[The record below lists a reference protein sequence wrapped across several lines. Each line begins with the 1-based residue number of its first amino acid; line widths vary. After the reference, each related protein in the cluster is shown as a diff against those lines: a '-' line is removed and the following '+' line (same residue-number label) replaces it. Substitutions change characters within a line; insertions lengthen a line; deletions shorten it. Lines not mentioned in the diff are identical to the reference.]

1 MSALLDEGSSDDAI
15 LGVLH
20 AAADAVQTVLAANED
35 WGPSGVRATQ
45 YAVDLRADAAAV
57 AVLHAAGCAVMSEES
72 GFTAPAGGGR
82 GAGLTVVLDP
92 LDGSTNA
99 SRGVPW
105 FATALCAVD
114 SRGMRASV
122 VANQAAGDDR
132 WWAVRGGGAVRNG
145 AAVRTSGCGSLSS
158 AVVGVSGM
166 PHERPGWAQF
176 RALGAAALDICLVAS
191 GSLDAWIDF
200 NRHGA
205 WDYLASL
212 LVLREAGGADK
223 ELEDRDPVAL
233 GHGDRRTVLVAA
245 TPSLLAEV
253 VEVRRAHAAR
263 LRAGT

>member
-1 MSALLDEGSSDDAI
+1 MAAVLDERSSDDAI

-20 AAADAVQTVLAANED
+20 AAADAVRSVLAANED

-45 YAVDLRADAAAV
+45 YAVDLRADAAAL

-72 GFTAPAGGGR
+72 GLTSPEGGG
-82 GAGLTVVLDP
+82 GGLTVVLDP

-122 VANQAAGDDR
+122 VANQAAVDDR
-132 WWAVRGGGAVRNG
+132 WWASRGGGAVRNG
-145 AAVRTSGCGSLSS
+145 AAVRTSGCASLSS

-166 PHERPGWAQF
+166 PRERPGWAQF

-191 GSLDAWIDF
+191 GALDAWIDF

-212 LVLREAGGADK
+212 LVLREAGGADA
-223 ELEDRDPVAL
+223 ELEGRDPVAL
-233 GHGDRRTVLVAA
+233 GHADRRTVLVAA
-245 TPSLLAEV
+245 TGGLLDEV
-253 VEVRRAHAAR
+253 VGVRRAHR
-263 LRAGT
+263 GN